1 MQRIA
6 YTLATLLLTASAL
19 CAAEDTAD
27 TAASVADVPATL
39 DAAALDASAADTVIV
54 EAVSAAEAQGSIESA
69 IADEAAVAAALDAAA
84 LDAVALG
91 AAAPDPAAGDSPVAS
106 EESVGAD
113 AVAAVDAVTSADD
126 AAADVEAPV
135 AAAKASDTTVAL
147 ASQMEDIKRE
157 LVELKRDLVVLE
169 EDLLYPAS
177 SQVAVFLSM
186 DVGEFFALDS
196 VTLKLNGK
204 NVTHYLYTEKQ
215 TDALFRGGV
224 QRLYVGNVKQGE
236 NQLTAFFTGRGPEGR
251 DYSRAA
257 TVTFEKSFEPSYVE
271 LTISDSTAKY
281 QPEFVA
287 TVSP

>member
-6 YTLATLLLTASAL
+6 FLFGALLLMSVAAFGDDAKDAL
-19 CAAEDTAD
+19 ADDNVAADAPVSAD
-27 TAASVADVPATL
+27 TASDAGVPAS
-39 DAAALDASAADTVIV
+39 DA
-54 EAVSAAEAQGSIESA
+54 
-69 IADEAAVAAALDAAA
+69 
-84 LDAVALG
+84 
-91 AAAPDPAAGDSPVAS
+91 P
-106 EESVGAD
+106 
-113 AVAAVDAVTSADD
+113 
-126 AAADVEAPV
+126 
-135 AAAKASDTTVAL
+135 AKADSASL
-147 ASQMEDIKRE
+147 GSQMEDIKHG
-157 LVELKRDLVVLE
+157 LLDLKRDLAVLE

-204 NVTHYLYTEKQ
+204 DVTHYLYTQKQ
-215 TDALFRGGV
+215 ADALFRGGV
-224 QRLYVGNVKQGE
+224 QRLFVGNVKQGQ

-251 DYSRAA
+251 DYKRAT

-271 LTISDSTAKY
+271 LKISDSTAKY